1 MNQPDPS
8 VARRMLPWV
17 VVGIVVLAINLRA
30 PIIAPTAV
38 LGDIQDDTGLS
49 AAGVGLLTGLPVLLF
64 ALVTPIAGKTIG
76 RFGAEAAVLSCLTG
90 VLLGTVLRSLGPSWL
105 VLVGTGIIGIAI
117 TLGNIAVP
125 VIIRREVP
133 WNQVSMVTGLYSA
146 TMNVGSMITL
156 LGTGP
161 MAAAFGWRWA
171 VAIWGGMAVV
181 GLVYWLFMIRL
192 RIRRSAIAAASAETS
207 PTPEPAETRRPWREA
222 PPEFRA
228 IIALLVIT
236 FSGQSIAYYTTT
248 TWLPSILSDTG
259 GLGSAAS
266 GGTASLFQVA
276 AILGAFGVP
285 LLAARTKPWVPVAII
300 AALWISLPAGL
311 LLAPSSYVLWAITGG
326 VAQGGGFTAI
336 FSIIPAPPAATG
348 KPHRPRLG
356 CRAAATSPPR
366 WRLRSRAG
374 WAMSPMGGLLRFSS
388 SSQPRLPSR
397 SRDCRRSAS
406 PVVSGAAGQPTGV
419 RFWMNDERLP
429 LRRFSLL
436 QVSGSAQREPFNLSG
451 SND

>member
-8 VARRMLPWV
+8 VARRMLPWMI
-17 VVGIVVLAINLRA
+17 VGIVVLALNLRA

-38 LGDIQDDTGLS
+38 LGEIQDDTGLS
-49 AAGVGLLTGLPVLLF
+49 PAGVGLLTGLPVLLF
-64 ALVTPIAGKTIG
+64 ALVTPVAGKTIG

-90 VLLGTVLRSLGPSWL
+90 VLLGTVLRSLGPPWL
-105 VLVGTGIIGIAI
+105 VLVGTGIIGFAI

-133 WNQVSMVTGLYSA
+133 WGQVSLVTGLYSA
-146 TMNVGSMITL
+146 TMNVGSMVTL
-156 LGTGP
+156 VGTGP
-161 MAAAFGWRWA
+161 LAAAVGWRWA
-171 VAIWGGMAVV
+171 VAIWGAMAVI
-181 GLVYWLFMIRL
+181 GLAYWLFVIRL
-192 RIRRSAIAAASAETS
+192 RLRRSAILAAPSDVPPASGPASA
-207 PTPEPAETRRPWREA
+207 RRPWREA

-336 FSIIPAPPAATG
+336 FSIIARTAGSDRETASASARVQGGGYLAATLAPPFAGWLGNATDGWTAPILLILAAT
-348 KPHRPRLG
+348 L
-356 CRAAATSPPR
+356 AFTIS
-366 WRLRSRAG
+366 
-374 WAMSPMGGLLRFSS
+374 GLLAVRISGRF
-388 SSQPRLPSR
+388 RGGGTAG
-397 SRDCRRSAS
+397 RRE
-406 PVVSGAAGQPTGV
+406 VLG
-419 RFWMNDERLP
+419 E
-429 LRRFSLL
+429 
-436 QVSGSAQREPFNLSG
+436 
-451 SND
+451 

>member
-8 VARRMLPWV
+8 VARRMLPWM

-64 ALVTPIAGKTIG
+64 ALVTPVAGKAIG

-90 VLLGTVLRSLGPSWL
+90 VLLGTVLRSLGPPWL
-105 VLVGTGIIGIAI
+105 VLVGTGIIGFAI

-133 WNQVSMVTGLYSA
+133 WSQVSMVTGLYSA

-161 MAAAFGWRWA
+161 LAAAVGWRWA
-171 VAIWGGMAVV
+171 VAIWGGMAVL
-181 GLVYWLFMIRL
+181 GLAYWLFAIRL
-192 RIRRSAIAAASAETS
+192 RIRRNAIVAAAAETPPTPA
-207 PTPEPAETRRPWREA
+207 PTPERRPWREA

-228 IIALLVIT
+228 IIALLVVT

-248 TWLPSILSDTG
+248 TWLPSILADTG
-259 GLGSAAS
+259 GLSATAS
-266 GGTASLFQVA
+266 GGTASLFQIA

-300 AALWISLPAGL
+300 AALWLSLPVGL
-311 LLAPSSYVLWAITGG
+311 LLAPSSFVLWSITGG
-326 VAQGGGFTAI
+326 IAQGGGFTAI
-336 FSIIPAPPAATG
+336 FSIIARTAGSDRETASASARVQGGGYLAATLAPPF
-348 KPHRPRLG
+348 
-356 CRAAATSPPR
+356 
-366 WRLRSRAG
+366 AG
-374 WAMSPMGGLLRFSS
+374 WLG
-388 SSQPRLPSR
+388 
-397 SRDCRRSAS
+397 
-406 PVVSGAAGQPTGV
+406 
-419 RFWMNDERLP
+419 
-429 LRRFSLL
+429 
-436 QVSGSAQREPFNLSG
+436 
-451 SND
+451 